1 MARGKYLTMDEKR
14 ALQAAYEAGVPYMD
28 IAVQLKRAAS
38 TTYQAYQKA
47 ARGLLVRPYV
57 KGRMGRDAKRHL
69 GASITPERRPWKPG
83 DPKPDFLKRGQA

>member
-14 ALQAAYEAGVPYMD
+14 ALQAAYEAGESYM
-28 IAVQLKRAAS
+28 AVAVRMGRAAS
-38 TTYQAYQKA
+38 TTFQAYQKA

-57 KGRMGRDAKRHL
+57 KGRMGEDAKRHL
-69 GASITPERRPWKPG
+69 GASITSERRPWKPG

>member
-14 ALQAAYEAGVPYMD
+14 ALQAAYEAGENYTDV
-28 IAVQLKRAAS
+28 AVRLSRAGS
-38 TTYQAYQKA
+38 TVYQAYQKA

-57 KGRMGRDAKRHL
+57 KGRMGEDAKRHI